1 MGGRCNI
8 VQLGKR
14 VSGKIQR
21 SAGNVFAEVR
31 DGRSAGN
38 QQNIRGAPDSHASA
52 TPIGV
57 ASSLFA
63 TDFSVSNCNG
73 VKPPSGK

>member
-1 MGGRCNI
+1 MRGDGQALMGGRCNI

-14 VSGKIQR
+14 VIGKTQR

-38 QQNIRGAPDSHASA
+38 QQNIRGALEQPCERDTHRRCIE
-52 TPIGV
+52 PV
-57 ASSLFA
+57 R
-63 TDFSVSNCNG
+63 N
-73 VKPPSGK
+73 